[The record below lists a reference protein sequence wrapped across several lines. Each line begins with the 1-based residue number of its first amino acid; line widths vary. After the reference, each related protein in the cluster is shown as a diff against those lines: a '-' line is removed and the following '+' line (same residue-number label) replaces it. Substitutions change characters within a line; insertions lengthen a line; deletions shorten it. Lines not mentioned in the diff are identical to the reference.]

1 MNDEDNFLL
10 IEKEGEGAKVV
21 VIRGND
27 FVVYVTLFFYSNFL
41 EYINFFLLETDIN
54 MYCEY

>member
-27 FVVYVTLFFYSNFL
+27 FVVYVTLFFYSNFV
-41 EYINFFLLETDIN
+41 EYIL
-54 MYCEY
+54 